1 MAAKLDPTAWKFIS
15 WETNSQSGLPRVTD
29 EGIGYV
35 EAGSGTSDPSSA
47 MKVLTD
53 NSLSTCLTNLRIGID
68 FGGTNT
74 IDRVYLTGT
83 NRQLQFWPHWQQTGT
98 NPPPGLVTISV
109 GGVWPPTNRVGSFT
123 VPYDAGNPVDTE
135 VDIRFNPTAGRYV
148 LIQLQTN
155 AIWGVNY
162 WPGYALKSQP
172 SAPTNLTWR
181 VAELEIHGFNGT
193 FPHSDAVVLSAPAPE
208 PLTLAANE
216 LSYYLGELAG
226 RPVPIITPAATN
238 NYPGVLYCINDLKP
252 LAPDYGT
259 MMSNISAGLLP
270 DNVNIQICGR
280 QVMFT
285 AWPYRCVLWS
295 VWEFLE
301 RQGVRW
307 LYPDAQG
314 DYVPCGKGIDLS
326 FLPLHYTPAATSIY
340 ANWNTSSLEPWPQR
354 GLQSIRQSYLYP
366 WRNRWNYSWNGYGPL
381 GGGEIPAAPA
391 PGMLSAEYK
400 EKFDGYPHNFKS
412 VVPNRILLSMGTNW
426 WGYDSALGGRVSP
439 TNENI
444 TFCMDNPDLIQWV
457 ANKVIAVDAAYPVS
471 SQHPLNIFHANAGY
485 NLLPM
490 DVTRF
495 CQDTQWCGPANGPSV
510 PAGHAYV
517 SISSQSMSGEYY
529 TFVNSVAQA
538 VRDRGSKALVGALAY
553 ADVYEPPANISTFP
567 DNVQVEVCMFGA
579 PNLPVTSRRN
589 ADLKAAWEAWHSK
602 CSHLA
607 TYDYAL
613 LHTDYWQQDPRM
625 PVPLVTAIIDLAKY
639 LDQIGALNGG
649 CQATLSS
656 LPYNPWN
663 FYAYPRIRWN
673 TKQSSKAMLQE
684 FFAGYFGECAAPM
697 LAYYQT
703 FENYEITNNV
713 NLHYRGY
720 CYGITPGSFP
730 LSLLDQMQSSL
741 RVAEQSATNWA
752 VIDRVGKV
760 RDGFNWVIA
769 QRNLTGINLA
779 DSSSYPKVPTNGT
792 FTVNLARMV
801 APASRPFGNYVS
813 PLKDLWFFHAHGTI
827 QTTLDFQRGGTYQ
840 VTVRARAVPFQNVY
854 PVLNCYL
861 GASEGSATISSTNF
875 EEYSFTQTVPSG
887 GWDLVLNYLNDAP
900 GGARNIYL
908 NQIQIT
914 PQSWH

>member
-1 MAAKLDPTAWKFIS
+1 
-15 WETNSQSGLPRVTD
+15 
-29 EGIGYV
+29 
-35 EAGSGTSDPSSA
+35 
-47 MKVLTD
+47 
-53 NSLSTCLTNLRIGID
+53 
-68 FGGTNT
+68 
-74 IDRVYLTGT
+74 
-83 NRQLQFWPHWQQTGT
+83 
-98 NPPPGLVTISV
+98 LVTISV

-155 AIWGVNY
+155 VIWGVNY
-162 WPGYALKSQP
+162 WPGHALKFQP
-172 SAPTNLTWR
+172 PAPTNLTWR

-426 WGYDSALGGRVSP
+426 WD
-439 TNENI
+439 
-444 TFCMDNPDLIQWV
+444 MIQRWV
-457 ANKVIAVDAAYPVS
+457 A
-471 SQHPLNIFHANAGY
+471 GC
-485 NLLPM
+485 LPPM
-490 DVTRF
+490 KTSPFAWTTR
-495 CQDTQWCGPANGPSV
+495 T
-510 PAGHAYV
+510 
-517 SISSQSMSGEYY
+517 
-529 TFVNSVAQA
+529 
-538 VRDRGSKALVGALAY
+538 
-553 ADVYEPPANISTFP
+553 
-567 DNVQVEVCMFGA
+567 
-579 PNLPVTSRRN
+579 
-589 ADLKAAWEAWHSK
+589 
-602 CSHLA
+602 
-607 TYDYAL
+607 
-613 LHTDYWQQDPRM
+613 
-625 PVPLVTAIIDLAKY
+625 
-639 LDQIGALNGG
+639 
-649 CQATLSS
+649 
-656 LPYNPWN
+656 
-663 FYAYPRIRWN
+663 
-673 TKQSSKAMLQE
+673 
-684 FFAGYFGECAAPM
+684 
-697 LAYYQT
+697 
-703 FENYEITNNV
+703 
-713 NLHYRGY
+713 
-720 CYGITPGSFP
+720 
-730 LSLLDQMQSSL
+730 
-741 RVAEQSATNWA
+741 
-752 VIDRVGKV
+752 
-760 RDGFNWVIA
+760 
-769 QRNLTGINLA
+769 
-779 DSSSYPKVPTNGT
+779 
-792 FTVNLARMV
+792 
-801 APASRPFGNYVS
+801 
-813 PLKDLWFFHAHGTI
+813 
-827 QTTLDFQRGGTYQ
+827 
-840 VTVRARAVPFQNVY
+840 
-854 PVLNCYL
+854 
-861 GASEGSATISSTNF
+861 
-875 EEYSFTQTVPSG
+875 
-887 GWDLVLNYLNDAP
+887 
-900 GGARNIYL
+900 
-908 NQIQIT
+908 
-914 PQSWH
+914 

>member
-1 MAAKLDPTAWKFIS
+1 
-15 WETNSQSGLPRVTD
+15 
-29 EGIGYV
+29 
-35 EAGSGTSDPSSA
+35 
-47 MKVLTD
+47 
-53 NSLSTCLTNLRIGID
+53 
-68 FGGTNT
+68 
-74 IDRVYLTGT
+74 
-83 NRQLQFWPHWQQTGT
+83 
-98 NPPPGLVTISV
+98 
-109 GGVWPPTNRVGSFT
+109 
-123 VPYDAGNPVDTE
+123 
-135 VDIRFNPTAGRYV
+135 
-148 LIQLQTN
+148 
-155 AIWGVNY
+155 
-162 WPGYALKSQP
+162 
-172 SAPTNLTWR
+172 
-181 VAELEIHGFNGT
+181 
-193 FPHSDAVVLSAPAPE
+193 
-208 PLTLAANE
+208 
-216 LSYYLGELAG
+216 
-226 RPVPIITPAATN
+226 
-238 NYPGVLYCINDLKP
+238 
-252 LAPDYGT
+252 
-259 MMSNISAGLLP
+259 
-270 DNVNIQICGR
+270 
-280 QVMFT
+280 
-285 AWPYRCVLWS
+285 
-295 VWEFLE
+295 
-301 RQGVRW
+301 
-307 LYPDAQG
+307 
-314 DYVPCGKGIDLS
+314 
-326 FLPLHYTPAATSIY
+326 
-340 ANWNTSSLEPWPQR
+340 
-354 GLQSIRQSYLYP
+354 
-366 WRNRWNYSWNGYGPL
+366 
-381 GGGEIPAAPA
+381 
-391 PGMLSAEYK
+391 
-400 EKFDGYPHNFKS
+400 
-412 VVPNRILLSMGTNW
+412 
-426 WGYDSALGGRVSP
+426 
-439 TNENI
+439 
-444 TFCMDNPDLIQWV
+444 
-457 ANKVIAVDAAYPVS
+457 
-471 SQHPLNIFHANAGY
+471 
-485 NLLPM
+485 
-490 DVTRF
+490 
-495 CQDTQWCGPANGPSV
+495 
-510 PAGHAYV
+510 
-517 SISSQSMSGEYY
+517 MSGEYY
-529 TFVNSVAQA
+529 AFVNSVAQA